1 MVKIKLTEK
10 RIMKFGA
17 ITFLG
22 NNLFN
27 STVKS
32 LLAYH
37 HEQNWMITTLN
48 LDTNRSR
55 MKTEYKIVG

>member
-10 RIMKFGA
+10 RIAKFGA

-48 LDTNRSR
+48 LDTNR
-55 MKTEYKIVG
+55 